1 MGDKLITH
9 KELKLVITG
18 NLVMM
23 SAIPSDYSLFRIVVM
38 ALSVIELAWLVKEKV
53 RR

>member
-1 MGDKLITH
+1 VGDKLITH

-23 SAIPSDYSLFRIVVM
+23 SAIPSDLF
-38 ALSVIELAWLVKEKV
+38 SF
-53 RR
+53 